1 MPHTEPV
8 LGWPEPV
15 EKCKF
20 YNVPSGRTRLAVR
33 RSVARCV
40 ADTPFILKRH
50 QFIKISVAVCVC
62 AQTHRR
68 THALFF
74 FVLCCAAN
82 GSPGGWLRG
91 SARGVEGGWL
101 GVEQCV
107 R

>member
-1 MPHTEPV
+1 MPHTEPG

-62 AQTHRR
+62 VHKLTGAHM
-68 THALFF
+68 HSFF
-74 FVLCCAAN
+74 CVVLCCERK
-82 GSPGGWLRG
+82 PGRMAPGFGGRG
-91 SARGVEGGWL
+91 
-101 GVEQCV
+101 
-107 R
+107 